1 MQYDSY
7 QCGAWCSFFVNVCV
21 EYLRNYKNSVNKSK
35 SAEFLNFFSSYLIE
49 KKINCSNNLINV
61 DIDFAKNL
69 GKTCITEINQDPTE
83 NPALENKTLK
93 ADTGVQYFHEKF
105 LAHLKFI
112 VVSVDCQHTLWNGK
126 EWQRVLSI
134 LRQKGYKNFLSY
146 ADTIYWKYDL
156 ADTIKKYIPKSATK
170 EKLDIT
176 KKEQIDFFQS
186 SLSGEVNITR
196 DTYVAED

>member
-1 MQYDSY
+1 M
-7 QCGAWCSFFVNVCV
+7 
-21 EYLRNYKNSVNKSK
+21 
-35 SAEFLNFFSSYLIE
+35 
-49 KKINCSNNLINV
+49 
-61 DIDFAKNL
+61 
-69 GKTCITEINQDPTE
+69 
-83 NPALENKTLK
+83 
-93 ADTGVQYFHEKF
+93 
-105 LAHLKFI
+105 KFI

-186 SLSGEVNITR
+186 SLSGEVILH
-196 DTYVAED
+196 AIHM